1 MYPFVM
7 GWLFGLSIAM
17 PFGPVSMMC
26 FEHSLSRG
34 MSCGLARGAGAATMH
49 GIYATLAAAAAST
62 VAGPLMGVQSYI
74 QLLSG
79 FILACLGIRTIL
91 RQPNVSRHERRSAGH
106 LADYLGGL
114 GLALSNPMTLLPY
127 VSFAGSIVLASSGTA
142 SVLAMAVIG
151 VWLGT
156 LSWYSTISGSAWL
169 LRARLPPTMLTNLNL
184 ISGALLL
191 GMGVLTALR

>member
-1 MYPFVM
+1 MYTFAL
-7 GWLFGLSIAM
+7 GWFFGLSVAM

-34 MSCGLARGAGAATMH
+34 MSCGIARGAGAATMH
-49 GIYATLAAAAAST
+49 GIYATLAVAAASA
-62 VAGPLMGVQSYI
+62 VAGPLMGLQSYI
-74 QLLSG
+74 QLVSG
-79 FILACLGIRTIL
+79 FVLACLGIRTIL
-91 RQPNVSRHERRSAGH
+91 RQPNVSCRERGSAGH

-127 VSFAGSIVLASSGTA
+127 VSFAGSIFLAGSATA
-142 SVLAMAVIG
+142 SVQAMAVVG

-156 LSWYSTISGSAWL
+156 LCWYGTISGSAWL
-169 LRARLPPTMLTNLNL
+169 LRARLPPDMLANLNL